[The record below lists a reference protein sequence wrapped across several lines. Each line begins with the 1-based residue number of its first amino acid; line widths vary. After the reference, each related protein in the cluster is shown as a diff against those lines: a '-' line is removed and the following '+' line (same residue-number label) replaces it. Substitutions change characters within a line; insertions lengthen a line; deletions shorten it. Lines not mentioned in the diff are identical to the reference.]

1 MYIRDFLPELITMGL
16 MRCSKCK
23 KVKEKEHFSRYEFYK
38 RDYPNCRECKKK
50 KRQEKCPP
58 KLRSPVKDYINRLR
72 NTELMV
78 CTSCKNLKNKKY
90 FTENQFY
97 KQDYPICKE
106 CISKRRSKKLL
117 INREIV

>member
-78 CTSCKNLKNKKY
+78 CTSCKNLKNKKIL
-90 FTENQFY
+90 Q
-97 KQDYPICKE
+97 K
-106 CISKRRSKKLL
+106 
-117 INREIV
+117 INFINKITRFVKNVLVKDVVKNY